1 VPGDDVVQGKWA
13 DLPAAIE
20 ALRRDLAEAWLDG
33 RDDQVRFR
41 VEPVELTVQVGVT
54 QTGTG
59 SAGIKWHILAL
70 GGERSHENTASQ
82 TLVLRLTPVFYDQH
96 GRRLD
101 DEEQLIS
108 GLDESAESE

>member
-1 VPGDDVVQGKWA
+1 VAGDVTLGEWA

-33 RDDQVRFR
+33 RDHQVRFR

-54 QTGTG
+54 QTGKG

-70 GGERSHENTASQ
+70 GGERSHEKTALQ
-82 TLVLRLTPVFYDQH
+82 TLVLRLAPVFYDEH

-101 DEEQLIS
+101 DDEQLIS
-108 GLDESAESE
+108 GFDESADPE